1 MADVKETATEQKQE
15 FACANCGATLSF
27 APGTDSLKCQYC
39 GHQNQIGDAEK
50 TQVIEEHDFLAG
62 LKKAAEGAT
71 TQISKTVKC
80 SNCAASFTFDPNLHS
95 DECPF
100 CGTTIVTDTDSTR
113 TIKPALVLP
122 FKIKEAEAQEGVRR
136 WIKGLWFAPNK
147 AKKYARTQGKL
158 AGMYVPYWTYDCG
171 TWSQYSGQR
180 GIDYQEH
187 VPYTTMVDGR
197 SVTKTRVVTKTH
209 WTPVSGDVSRDF
221 DDVLVLASDTL
232 PRNYTDALEPWDLEN
247 LTGYADEYLAGFRS
261 EIYQVDLEKGFGIAK
276 DKMTPVIR
284 SDVRRDIGGD
294 RQRINSLR
302 TKYSD
307 ISYKHILLPVW
318 LAAYRYNKKVYRF
331 VVNGRTG
338 EVQGERP
345 YSIPKIVLAV
355 LGVVIVIGLGIWLF
369 GEAESGGL
377 SSGSQ
382 SQGSTPSY
390 SGGQNSGQNSG
401 DNPAD

>member
-1 MADVKETATEQKQE
+1 MADAKETVTEQKQE
-15 FACANCGATLSF
+15 FACGNCGATLSF
-27 APGTDSLKCQYC
+27 APGTDSLKCPYC
-39 GHQNQIGDAEK
+39 GYENQIGDEA
-50 TQVIEEHDFLAG
+50 TPQVVEEYDFLEG
-62 LKKAAEGAT
+62 LKKAAKGAT
-71 TQISKTVKC
+71 TQVSKTVKC
-80 SNCAASFTFDPNLHS
+80 SNCGAEFTFDPNLHS

-122 FKIKEAEAQEGVRR
+122 FKITETQAQEGVRR

-171 TWSQYSGQR
+171 TYSTYHGQR
-180 GIDYQEH
+180 GIDYQEQI
-187 VPYTTMVDGR
+187 PYTTTVDGR
-197 SVTKTRVVTKTH
+197 SVTRMRTVTKTH
-209 WTPVSGDVSRDF
+209 WTNVSGDVSRDF
-221 DDVLVLASDTL
+221 DDVLVLASNTL

-247 LTGYADEYLAGFRS
+247 LTDYAEEYLAGFRS
-261 EIYQVDLEKGFGIAK
+261 EIYQVDLENGFGIARG
-276 DKMTPVIR
+276 KMAPVIR

-294 RQRINSLR
+294 RQRISSLN

-318 LAAYRYNKKVYRF
+318 LAAYRYSGKVYRF

-345 YSIPKIVLAV
+345 WSIPKIILAV
-355 LGVVIVIGLGIWLF
+355 LGVVIVIGLGVWLF
-369 GEAESGGL
+369 SEADDGSLSGTN
-377 SSGSQ
+377 Q
-382 SQGSTPSY
+382 YQGSTPSY
-390 SGGQNSGQNSG
+390 SGGQNSG